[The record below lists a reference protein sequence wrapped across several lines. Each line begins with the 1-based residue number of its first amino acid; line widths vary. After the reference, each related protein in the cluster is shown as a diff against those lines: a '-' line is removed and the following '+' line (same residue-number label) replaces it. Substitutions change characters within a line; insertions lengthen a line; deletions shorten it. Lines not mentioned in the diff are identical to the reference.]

1 MHHSRHEKYSRMTLP
16 YLKRLRDDIQ
26 AIINQLESAPVRQ
39 EADIGAEYAGAPE
52 LIAEVVQTTK
62 GKKDGRRRQLQTIYC
77 SNERCARCPHGPYWY
92 SYSENR
98 RKKTVVVKYEGMLY
112 FSLEAL
118 RAQRNNIRP
127 GIRGELMRVDSA

>member
-26 AIINQLESAPVRQ
+26 ATINQLESAPVRP
-39 EADIGAEYAGAPE
+39 EADIGAEYTGAPE
-52 LIAEVVQTTK
+52 LIATLVHTTK
-62 GKKDGRRRQLQTIYC
+62 GKKDGRWRQLQTIYC
-77 SNERCARCPHGPYWY
+77 SKERCARCPHGPYWY

-98 RKKTVVVKYEGMLY
+98 QKKTVVVKYKGMLY

-118 RAQRNNIRP
+118 RTQEDNVRP
-127 GIRGELMRVDSA
+127 GITGELIRADSA